1 MAVSRDFLAHAAN
14 TTGFQIGPLEKVVRL
29 GELARD
35 VSVHPLLGETLV
47 LKGGTPLNLCFGK
60 PRRMSVDLD
69 YNYIRHLDRDAMLA
83 DRPTV
88 NEALVDMAKRRGY
101 TVQASAAEHAGQTLF
116 LRYRSV
122 EGPADQIK
130 VDVNYMMRLS
140 LDPPK
145 KLRVW
150 QPGDL
155 DRAAVMVVGLTELLI
170 GKMLAFFDRAAA
182 RDAWDVAN
190 LSPPVARV
198 LADDAFRP
206 TFLALCGMLI
216 HQPSAASEA
225 RIRKLVSDDVVQRQ
239 LLPMLVDPAGVT
251 GRSLVDTAWPRVAPF
266 VELSDAEAGYFKAV
280 TAGELK
286 TELLFPSDSTEAERL
301 ASHPALL
308 WRVANV
314 RQHLRKR

>member
-1 MAVSRDFLAHAAN
+1 MTVSRDFLLRAAS
-14 TTGFQIGPLEKVVRL
+14 TTGFQVGPLEKVVRL
-29 GELARD
+29 GELAHD
-35 VSVHPLLGETLV
+35 VSRHPLLGETLV

-69 YNYIRHLDRDAMLA
+69 YNYIRHLDRDGMLA
-83 DRPTV
+83 DRPKV
-88 NEALVDMAKRRGY
+88 N
-101 TVQASAAEHAGQTLF
+101 EHAGQTLF
-116 LRYRSV
+116 LRYRNV

-140 LDPPK
+140 LDPPT
-145 KLRVW
+145 KLPVW

-155 DRAAVMVVGLTELLI
+155 DQPIVMIVGLTELLI

-190 LSPPVARV
+190 LSPPAARV

-225 RIRKLVSDDVVQRQ
+225 RIRRLVSDDVVQRQ
-239 LLPMLVDPAGVT
+239 LLPMLVDPVGVS
-251 GRSLVDTAWPRVAPF
+251 GRSLVDAAWPRVAPF
-266 VELSDAEAGYFKAV
+266 VELSDAEDGYFAAV
-280 TAGELK
+280 TAGDLK
-286 TELLFPSDSTEAERL
+286 TELLFPSDSTEAERI